1 MVFTTRFSGG
11 RGGRN
16 GLENELRRLGVRQ
29 KNGRPNHPQT
39 QGKIERLWQTLHKW
53 LAAQPAQPAAL
64 AELQAQLDAF
74 TAHYNTARPHRS
86 LPHRAADTHDRV
98 RADTIG
104 KTGTLT
110 LRHQGRLYHIGVGRT
125 YARTHVLLLVQDLD
139 IRIINAATG
148 ELLRQLTLDPSR
160 NYQPTGRPPGPPPGT
175 PRKSGHP
182 EP

>member
-86 LPHRAADTHDRV
+86 PPALVPPPPAYAPRPKATPVDLAADTHDRL
-98 RADTIG
+98 RGDPIG
-104 KTGTLT
+104 KPGTHT
-110 LRHQGRLYHIGVGRT
+110 LRHQ
-125 YARTHVLLLVQDLD
+125 
-139 IRIINAATG
+139 
-148 ELLRQLTLDPSR
+148 
-160 NYQPTGRPPGPPPGT
+160 
-175 PRKSGHP
+175 
-182 EP
+182 